1 MARPKAEEAKG
12 RKAHVG
18 VRVTPW
24 VRAGLDKI
32 AKQERIQLS
41 DLVDDLFVAYSDGME
56 YGSHKDDR
64 R

>member
-1 MARPKAEEAKG
+1 MARPKADEAKG

-32 AKQERIQLS
+32 AKDERVALS
-41 DLVDDLFVAYSDGME
+41 DLVHDVFVAFL
-56 YGSHKDDR
+56 KR
-64 R
+64 RGIKEPQR